1 MPPYINADLIHP
13 YARVSIEETFNE
25 DEVLGW
31 LEEEDTGLLATP
43 EMEEEAREASGYYAD
58 DDALCIPRSEVT
70 DCGQMIPAWA
80 FS

>member
-1 MPPYINADLIHP
+1 MPYINADLTHP
-13 YARVSIEETFNE
+13 YARVTVEETFNE
-25 DEVLGW
+25 DEVLAW
-31 LEEEDTGLLATP
+31 LDEGEAITPTP

-70 DCGQMIPAWA
+70 DCGQVIPAWA